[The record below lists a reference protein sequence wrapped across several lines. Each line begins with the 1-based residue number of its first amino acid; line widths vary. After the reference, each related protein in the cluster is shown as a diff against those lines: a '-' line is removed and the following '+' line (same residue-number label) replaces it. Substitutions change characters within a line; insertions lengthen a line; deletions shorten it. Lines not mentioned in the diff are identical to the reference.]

1 MDAADAKARSSF
13 GAQLTGYQ
21 FADVAIVSGFSSAA
35 TFKRTAPLIARSGI
49 DNISLLVYA
58 EGGCALDADGSVTEV
73 SAGDVCF
80 LDLSRLTALRAPN
93 YDSLTLILPRA
104 ALQPYIAGLDSLHGR
119 IKQKKNPLNAI
130 LVNHLQTLF
139 AEAPTLSATDGRAA
153 AAAAARA
160 GKTIQAIKLY
170 RQSSGVGLK
179 EAKDFIEEF
188 QRSVK

>member
-1 MDAADAKARSSF
+1 
-13 GAQLTGYQ
+13 
-21 FADVAIVSGFSSAA
+21 
-35 TFKRTAPLIARSGI
+35 
-49 DNISLLVYA
+49 LLVYA

-80 LDLSRLTALRAPN
+80 LDLSRPTALRAPN

-104 ALQPYIAGLDSLHGR
+104 ALQPYIADLDILHGR

-153 AAAAARA
+153 AKGTAERRAAQGQGRGQPGAVR
-160 GKTIQAIKLY
+160 
-170 RQSSGVGLK
+170 REPEDSP
-179 EAKDFIEEF
+179 
-188 QRSVK
+188 RCR